1 MGSPKKIIQSVV
13 HQMTTRSGAAASADP
28 VVDTNNRPDPA
39 GPSETSV
46 AATVEHDRITKQIK
60 TIKFQFNKLSS

>member
-13 HQMTTRSGAAASADP
+13 HQMTTRSGSAASTDP
-28 VVDTNNRPDPA
+28 VAESPDPA

-46 AATVEHDRITKQIK
+46 AATADHDTNSY
-60 TIKFQFNKLSS
+60 T